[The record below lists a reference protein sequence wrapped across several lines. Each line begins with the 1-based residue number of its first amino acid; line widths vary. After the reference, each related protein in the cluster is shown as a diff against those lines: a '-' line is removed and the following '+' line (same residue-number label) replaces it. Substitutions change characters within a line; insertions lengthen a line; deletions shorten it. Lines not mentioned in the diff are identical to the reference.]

1 VSPLYFPDNF
11 SEEID
16 LEAHK
21 LLQILPAYDPGA
33 GQISAECKRH
43 SDIFQKELAKFT
55 LWALKSKWIDRYN
68 ESLSRDRRSLSLGLL
83 FEKLIATIE
92 REIERAV

>member
-1 VSPLYFPDNF
+1 VSPLYFPDDF

-21 LLQILPAYDPGA
+21 LLQILPAYDPGE

-43 SDIFQKELAKFT
+43 SDIFQEELAKFT
-55 LWALKSKWIDRYN
+55 LWALKSKWIDRY

-83 FEKLIATIE
+83 FEKLIFATIE